1 MFNLMKILYFTSK
14 LPVEQNPPENFH
26 HILTNKQ
33 KSYHSGPSKSKMD
46 IFEEHEDD
54 EKDGFQ
60 HPQPSGVV
68 KVLLASD
75 REKLLQKH
83 GVPCAETAEHGD
95 HPAPGSHQM
104 MSFTNEAM
112 ELDQLSFHPT
122 RGFLHQSSV
131 NNPSWLSFPV
141 KRDTISKPRLE
152 MKPYDGTFDDSLSD
166 LAGTSLK
173 DFKCTT
179 DKQDV
184 TCWSRES
191 STLSLHDTAK
201 ENLNEPKKMKK
212 KKRRLSKKNKKSP
225 YSNSGNSDDNG
236 KLVRMTE
243 FGCKDKDVMNFQSQ
257 PVGDLLPVLKPIPQI
272 TAGSSMANQHDNWG
286 FESEPNDQDKFRKQ
300 WEGEFIGKPF
310 SGFQSVPNRMTHTGS
325 TEENVECELMDL
337 PQTSYNEDHGNEHV
351 MIMSRD
357 STLDQGI
364 PPPGWNDIEEIYID
378 QTELFSRTRLKSAM
392 RQNKNTGNQSIA
404 LDDVS
409 DE

>member
-1 MFNLMKILYFTSK
+1 
-14 LPVEQNPPENFH
+14 
-26 HILTNKQ
+26 
-33 KSYHSGPSKSKMD
+33 MD
-46 IFEEHEDD
+46 IFQEHEDD

-60 HPQPSGVV
+60 HPQPSDVV
-68 KVLLASD
+68 KVLLVSD
-75 REKLLQKH
+75 RKRLLQKH
-83 GVPCAETAEHGD
+83 GVPYVESAEHGD

-131 NNPSWLSFPV
+131 NKPSWLSFPV
-141 KRDTISKPRLE
+141 KRDTIYKPRLE
-152 MKPYDGTFDDSLSD
+152 MKPYDGTLDDSLSD

-201 ENLNEPKKMKK
+201 EDLHAPKKMKK
-212 KKRRLSKKNKKSP
+212 KKRKHSKKIEKSP
-225 YSNSGNSDDNG
+225 YSNSGQSDDNG

-243 FGCKDKDVMNFQSQ
+243 FGCKEKDVMNFQSQ
-257 PVGDLLPVLKPIPQI
+257 PVADLLPVLKPIPQI
-272 TAGSSMANQHDNWG
+272 AAGSSMANQHDNWA
-286 FESEPNDQDKFRKQ
+286 FEPEPNDQDKFLNQ
-300 WEGEFIGKPF
+300 WKGESMGKSF
-310 SGFQSVPNRMTHTGS
+310 SGFKSVSNRMKKTGS

-337 PQTSYNEDHGNEHV
+337 PQASYNEDHGKEDV
-351 MIMSRD
+351 MIMSRE

-364 PPPGWNDIEEIYID
+364 PPPGWNDIEEIDID
-378 QTELFSRTRLKSAM
+378 QTELFSRTRLKSAI
-392 RQNKNTGNQSIA
+392 RRNKNTANQSVA
-404 LDDVS
+404 LDDIS
-409 DE
+409 DDETDTEN